1 MNRQRSIVWGA
12 TLLALLA
19 AAGVNAAVLR
29 FSGFE
34 LLSLNVM
41 VVVPLG
47 AALLVGI
54 PSGTFYVAAKALR
67 VKAGA
72 ADLVFLM
79 AANIGTLV
87 LSLFLE
93 YLLVSSHGT
102 ASGMSFSRFVAYN
115 LTEAK
120 HAMYMRG
127 MPADAPPVAPGSV
140 GWLLFLIR
148 IALAMALAKT
158 VQSSL
163 DGKGTK
169 QWAPGGS

>member
-1 MNRQRSIVWGA
+1 MNRQRVIVWCA
-12 TLLALLA
+12 TLLAMSA
-19 AAGVNAAVLR
+19 AAGGNAAVLR
-29 FSGFE
+29 LSGFE

-47 AALLVGI
+47 ATLLAGI
-54 PSGTFYVAAKALR
+54 PSGTFYGVAKGLG

-72 ADLVFLM
+72 LDLVFLM
-79 AANIGTLV
+79 ATNIGALV
-87 LSLFLE
+87 LSLFVE
-93 YLLVSSHGT
+93 YLLVGGHGT
-102 ASGMSFSRFVAYN
+102 ASGMSFSGFVAYN

-127 MPADAPPVAPGSV
+127 MPADSPPVAPGSV

-163 DGKGTK
+163 DGKGSK
-169 QWAPGGS
+169 RWAPGG